1 MSEFKESEHP
11 RDIDGKFASK
21 GERGYTDKVN
31 DRIAWAKDNEIE
43 LPLNADGSIDDIELQ
58 RLQKMSAEELS
69 RALRRELPQKKM
81 TPAEKIASV
90 HIDFDRDN
98 LLPELN
104 DSELEKMGVS
114 ESKPVLLKKTVIDRN
129 LGKHFDVSKNT
140 IQNIITEALYNPIDV
155 FPANPNNSNY
165 YHFAS
170 FVEVE
175 DKSGLK
181 MGLVLLDIDV
191 TKDNFEIGHIYYVD
205 SVGFDKT
212 LKMANKK
219 D

>member
-1 MSEFKESEHP
+1 MSEFNEQDHP
-11 RDIDGKFASK
+11 RDSDGKFTAK
-21 GERGYTDKVN
+21 GVSGYTDKVN
-31 DRIAWAKDNEIE
+31 ERIAWAKDKKID
-43 LPLNADGSIDDIELQ
+43 LPLDADGSVNDIELQ
-58 RLQKMSAEELS
+58 RIHKMSAAELS
-69 RALRRELPQKKM
+69 KALRRELPQKKM
-81 TPAEKIASV
+81 TPEEKIASV

-98 LLPELN
+98 VLPELN
-104 DSELEKMGVS
+104 DSELEKMGMS
-114 ESKPVLLKKTVIDRN
+114 ESKPVLLKKSVIDRN
-129 LGKHFDVSKNT
+129 LGKHFDVSKDT

-155 FPANPNNSNY
+155 FSANSNNPNY

-175 DKSGLK
+175 NRSGLK

-205 SVGFDKT
+205 SDGFDKS
-212 LKMANKK
+212 LKMAKKK